1 MVKPHADITY
11 IKALMAELKIMS
23 HIGKHLNI
31 VNLLGA
37 CTMTLNKR
45 ELLVIVEYCRFGNI
59 QKYLMV
65 HRNHYIDQVDPL
77 TGDINFMIGE
87 DIMDGIEDDGRDMA
101 RVREEEEM
109 SVAYA
114 RRRSSTLMT
123 NGDLAAFA
131 NAAHAGVTGEGNT
144 GNGTSACAAAA
155 ADCAEA
161 ESCGAASRSRPGRQG
176 RVLIRFA

>member
-1 MVKPHADITY
+1 MKYCSPCR
-11 IKALMAELKIMS
+11 AEVEEFFTNMDRDFD
-23 HIGKHLNI
+23 GKLSFAEFMGEETTLE
-31 VNLLGA
+31 NL
-37 CTMTLNKR
+37 
-45 ELLVIVEYCRFGNI
+45 
-59 QKYLMV
+59 
-65 HRNHYIDQVDPL
+65 
-77 TGDINFMIGE
+77 
-87 DIMDGIEDDGRDMA
+87 RDMA

-144 GNGTSACAAAA
+144 GNGTSACAATA